1 LGRTTVIFC
10 HRVFGADAGGVR
22 APGARSCRPL
32 SCSHRKGM
40 HASTACGAS
49 VRLTAAG
56 KLGRTHR
63 PFPPR
68 RRYVGGVSVPSP
80 HRPREDEPTLQT
92 LQDPIQGAHLG
103 FAFELAFQTHWVSAF
118 QLRQGAAERRHA
130 TGRVRMSPP
139 PPCRHFKIQSCCGLG
154 SAFELAAFRTLAQ
167 PFLHT
172 QCRGATLAAFQTLT
186 RGWVGFPRRQP
197 PARQGYG
204 GAGAG
209 GDVQRTRSG
218 RYHGQVLH
226 VGGGSPV
233 PLHAAG
239 GGHRRGCR
247 AAGERERSRGGYIG
261 SGNSQLSATSGPSDT
276 EE

>member
-1 LGRTTVIFC
+1 MGRTTVIFC

-118 QLRQGAAERRHA
+118 QLRQGAAERRHP
-130 TGRVRMSPP
+130 TGREQTVSPTLQTLQEPILGGEQQHAAWDTVRRS
-139 PPCRHFKIQSCCGLG
+139 
-154 SAFELAAFRTLAQ
+154 
-167 PFLHT
+167 
-172 QCRGATLAAFQTLT
+172 QCR
-186 RGWVGFPRRQP
+186 RREPSSSRHSLLLQSK
-197 PARQGYG
+197 A
-204 GAGAG
+204 
-209 GDVQRTRSG
+209 
-218 RYHGQVLH
+218 
-226 VGGGSPV
+226 
-233 PLHAAG
+233 
-239 GGHRRGCR
+239 RGCVYCSTYRGDFTHQARCREESR
-247 AAGERERSRGGYIG
+247 ARRWW
-261 SGNSQLSATSGPSDT
+261 
-276 EE
+276 